1 MNIILGRT
9 VPFYLEYFF
18 DHTDETLLCFE
29 DTLTV
34 GPSSYDPSYDPI
46 QRYRF
51 WNDFLIEDQ
60 RMNISFDNF
69 LCERKKY
76 DQVKMAIK
84 NKEVITIWIS
94 DNPNDI
100 LLLWSLSADLYQY
113 FQSRY
118 IYLGYYPNINDLQA
132 IKKNPI
138 DDHEITEYSNLWK
151 SYVEYRTLKYKI
163 HMPYCQQVTIV
174 LDAIQYLYPSYE
186 NRILYLAKIDMDIL
200 NEISE
205 YHFLPIHE
213 IVGRVCC
220 LNKWI
225 GDRYVFSR
233 LDVLEKEIGII
244 ESVAEK
250 NSNIYNIQCT
260 KIGSKILANG
270 IIDNE
275 LQRKYISCLYC
286 LRLSDKLEMT

>member
-1 MNIILGRT
+1 MNIILDRT

-18 DHTDETLLCFE
+18 DHTDETLLRFK
-29 DTLTV
+29 DILTV
-34 GPSSYDPSYDPI
+34 GPSSYNPSYDPI

-76 DQVKMAIK
+76 NQVKMAIK
-84 NKEVITIWIS
+84 NKEIITIWIS

-100 LLLWSLSADLYQY
+100 LLLWSLSADLYQH

-118 IYLGYYPNINDLQA
+118 IYLGYYPNISDLQV

-138 DDHEITEYSNLWK
+138 DDHEITEYSHLWK

-163 HMPYCQQVTIV
+163 HVPYCQQVAIV
-174 LDAIQYLYPSYE
+174 LDAIQYLHPSYG
-186 NRILYLAKIDMDIL
+186 NRILYLAKIDIDIL
-200 NEISE
+200 NEISK
-205 YHFLPIHE
+205 YHFLSAHE
-213 IVGRVCC
+213 IIGRICC
-220 LNKWI
+220 FNKWI
-225 GDRYVFSR
+225 GDCYVFSR
-233 LDVLEKEIGII
+233 LDILEKEIGII

-250 NSNIYNIQCT
+250 NSNIYNIT

-275 LQRKYISCLYC
+275 LQKKYISCLYC
-286 LRLSDKLEMT
+286 HPVLVHKMF